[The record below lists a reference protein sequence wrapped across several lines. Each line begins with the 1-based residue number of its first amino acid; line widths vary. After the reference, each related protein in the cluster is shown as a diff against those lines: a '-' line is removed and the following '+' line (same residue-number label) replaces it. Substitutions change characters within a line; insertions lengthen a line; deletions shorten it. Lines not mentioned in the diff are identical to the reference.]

1 TISPLI
7 CFYIGEWHHPDR
19 VLRQFGI
26 QQVVPRDCNTEPLLH
41 NIDLRTA
48 DWSDRVAHL
57 VM

>member
-1 TISPLI
+1 SFN
-7 CFYIGEWHHPDR
+7 FYSKKFGEWHHLDR

-26 QQVVPRDCNTEPLLH
+26 QQAVPRGCNTEPLLYDI
-41 NIDLRTA
+41 NLRTA